1 MRSRHAFP
9 PVTGAGLW
17 FVLLL
22 QALAVAVPTAAHA
35 HGDTLKVVVTGQ
47 KAGHVTADITW
58 ENDGDA
64 VDETVAGTVNAVSVD
79 GARSAGPWRLVR
91 DNGNKAG
98 WTTAEVL
105 PPGTWKVSV
114 DVGFPSLGHGD
125 REVGVAVVDP
135 APPATPSVPASPDPS
150 VPSAPSVPPVA
161 STPPVTSATSAAPS
175 PAGPSA
181 SPAADGRDGGDSND
195 GGDGTVWWTTAGV
208 AATAVAGAAGG
219 LYLRRARAR
228 RR

>member
-9 PVTGAGLW
+9 PFTGVGLW

-22 QALAVAVPTAAHA
+22 QAVAVAVAVPTTAYA

-47 KAGHVTADITW
+47 KAGRVTADITW

-64 VDETVAGTVNAVSVD
+64 VDETVAGTVNAVSAD

-91 DNGNKAG
+91 DTGDKAG

-125 REVGVAVVDP
+125 REVNVPVVDP
-135 APPATPSVPASPDPS
+135 APPATPSVPATPEPTVSSATPATSP
-150 VPSAPSVPPVA
+150 APA
-161 STPPVTSATSAAPS
+161 TPATSAAPS
-175 PAGPSA
+175 PAAPSA
-181 SPAADGRDGGDSND
+181 SPTANGRDSGDRTDS
-195 GGDGTVWWTTAGV
+195 GDGTVWWTTAGV
-208 AATAVAGAAGG
+208 AATALAGAAGG
-219 LYLRRARAR
+219 LFLRRARAR